1 MVELIHQVVRLDNM
15 SGTTDG
21 SQLRSL
27 RFTESDVP
35 ADIDNGMLVKLV
47 ALEEG
52 EREVYKAVA
61 PSASDN
67 IRELCLV
74 ATPEVMADPRKRNLT
89 DFYNEAGTIARGYML
104 HPGFFSCTVGCFDRE
119 PLVGDTIEVMDGIT
133 FKATTG
139 EATGTKIGVC
149 RAIEQESGYTYFVVE
164 IL

>member
-1 MVELIHQVVRLDNM
+1 MELIHQVVRIDNM

-27 RFTESDVP
+27 RYYNADAP
-35 ADIDNGMLVKLV
+35 AAIDNGMLVKLV

-61 PSASDN
+61 PAAGDKLN
-67 IRELCLV
+67 ALCLV

-89 DFYNEAGTIARGYML
+89 DFYNEAGAIARGYML
-104 HPGFFSCTVGCFDRE
+104 HPGFFSCTEGCFDKT
-119 PLVGDTIEVMDGIT
+119 PKVGDAIEVMSGTT
-133 FKATTG
+133 FKVTTG
-139 EATGTKIGVC
+139 AASGTQVGVC
-149 RAIEQESGYTYFVVE
+149 RAIEQESGYTYYVVE

>member
-1 MVELIHQVVRLDNM
+1 MELIHQVVRIDNM

-27 RFTESDVP
+27 RFYNAEAP
-35 ADIDNGMLVKLV
+35 AAIDNGMLVKLV

-61 PSASDN
+61 PAAGDKLN
-67 IRELCLV
+67 ALCLV

-89 DFYNEAGTIARGYML
+89 DFFNEAGAIARGYML
-104 HPGFFSCTVGCFDRE
+104 HPGFFSCTKGCFDKT
-119 PLVGDTIEVMDGIT
+119 PKVGDAIEVMSGTT
-133 FKATTG
+133 FKVTTG
-139 EATGTKIGVC
+139 EATGTQVGVC
-149 RAIEQESGYTYFVVE
+149 RAIEQESGYTYYVVE

>member
-1 MVELIHQVVRLDNM
+1 MELIHQVVRIDNM

-27 RFTESDVP
+27 RFTKSDVP
-35 ADIDNGMLVKLV
+35 AAIDNGMLVKLV

-61 PSASDN
+61 PTTSDKLN
-67 IRELCLV
+67 ELCLV

-89 DFYNEAGTIARGYML
+89 DFYNEAGAIARGYML
-104 HPGFFSCTVGCFDRE
+104 HPGFFSCTEGCFDRA
-119 PLVGDTIEVMDGIT
+119 PVVGDAIEVMNGTT

-139 EATGTKIGVC
+139 AATGTQVGVC
-149 RAIEQESGYTYFVVE
+149 RAIEQESGYTYYVVE

>member
-1 MVELIHQVVRLDNM
+1 MELIHQVVRLDNM

-27 RFTESDVP
+27 RFYNADAP
-35 ADIDNGMLVKLV
+35 AAIDNGMLVKLV

-61 PSASDN
+61 PSASDKLHN
-67 IRELCLV
+67 LCLV

-89 DFYNEAGTIARGYML
+89 DFYNEEGAIARGYML
-104 HPGFFSCTVGCFDRE
+104 HPGFFSCTEGCFDKA
-119 PLVGDTIEVMDGIT
+119 PKVGDAIEVMAGTT

-139 EATGTKIGVC
+139 AASGTQVGVC
-149 RAIEQESGYTYFVVE
+149 RAIEQESGYTFYVIE